1 MSLYHLHCR
10 NQCYFDANHPT
21 FFPDADVNIKTILV
35 SYMKSTTATATTIM
49 MNYNNVNDGRKKRR
63 IIPKQSGTLDFLYV
77 HVQRKV
83 CACVRNA
90 QQSYYNT
97 LYIISDN
104 VRNENPDI
112 YTSYI

>member
-1 MSLYHLHCR
+1 
-10 NQCYFDANHPT
+10 
-21 FFPDADVNIKTILV
+21 
-35 SYMKSTTATATTIM
+35 MKSTTATATTIM
-49 MNYNNVNDGRKKRR
+49 MNYNNNVNDGRKKRR
-63 IIPKQSGTLDFLYV
+63 IIIPKQSGTLDFLYV

-104 VRNENPDI
+104 VRNENPDM

>member
-1 MSLYHLHCR
+1 
-10 NQCYFDANHPT
+10 
-21 FFPDADVNIKTILV
+21 
-35 SYMKSTTATATTIM
+35 MKSTTATATTIM

-63 IIPKQSGTLDFLYV
+63 IIIPKQSGTLDFLYV

-104 VRNENPDI
+104 VRNENPDM